1 MMKYE
6 LYDKND
12 NVVATVKGSGLQ
24 SGVLKVENVKPWW
37 PIGMSDAPG
46 YLYTLKVRMPVSCF
60 VCLVEHW
67 TWLFLP
73 KEHAKTGLRL
83 TPDRSTVF

>member
-1 MMKYE
+1 MQFKALIISPERSDRASLMMKYE

-46 YLYTLKVRMPVSCF
+46 YLYTLKVRMP
-60 VCLVEHW
+60 
-67 TWLFLP
+67 
-73 KEHAKTGLRL
+73 
-83 TPDRSTVF
+83 